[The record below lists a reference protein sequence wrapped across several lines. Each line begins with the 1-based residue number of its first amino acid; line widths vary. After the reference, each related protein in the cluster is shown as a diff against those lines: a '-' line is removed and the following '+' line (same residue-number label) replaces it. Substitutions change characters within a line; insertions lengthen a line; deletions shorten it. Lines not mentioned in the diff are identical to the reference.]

1 MIGDRP
7 LRICMVTTFYPPYNF
22 GGDGIV
28 VERLATELADRGHHV
43 EVIHCVDAF
52 LALTPL
58 SYSHQ
63 APPPTRQNLVVH
75 SLKSRAGI
83 LSPILTHQTGRPVLK
98 RPAIKRILGAGRFD
112 VVHFHNMSLIGPT
125 AVHYTNAI
133 RLYTP
138 HEHWLVCPLTVL
150 WKFNREPC
158 TNKSC
163 VACTLHAGRPPQLWR
178 YTGLLKRA
186 MRCFD
191 AVVTPSRFTWDKH
204 LEMGLP
210 PVKCVEYLPHF
221 LRLPPPASPTSP
233 WARPY
238 FLYVGRLETMKGV
251 QVLIDVFRKV
261 THSDL
266 LICGQ
271 GPHETRLR
279 TLAQGLPH
287 IHFLG
292 RRTHAELQDLYAHA
306 VAAVVPSIGY
316 EVFGVVILEA
326 LSQHTPVIAHDLG
339 ALPEVVRDLG
349 GGLLYRDEVGLR
361 AAIETL
367 RWQPQLRNAMGEIG
381 YRGVAE
387 MTTPDSHIR
396 RYLALIERLAG
407 AKGATP
413 T

>member
-1 MIGDRP
+1 MTDERP
-7 LRICMVTTFYPPYNF
+7 LRFCMMTTFYPPYNF

-52 LALTPL
+52 LALKPDG
-58 SYSHQ
+58 HVVE
-63 APPPTRQNLVVH
+63 APPPARRNLVVH

-83 LSPILTHQTGRPVLK
+83 LSPILTHQTGRPMLK
-98 RPAIKRILGAGRFD
+98 GPAIKRILKAGQFD

-150 WKFNREPC
+150 WKFNRAPC
-158 TNKSC
+158 TEKNC

-178 YTGLLKRA
+178 YTGLLKRV
-186 MRCFD
+186 MPRFD

-210 PVKCVEYLPHF
+210 PVKRVEYLPHF
-221 LRLPPPASPTSP
+221 LRLPPPASTSSP
-233 WARPY
+233 WPRPY

-251 QVLIDVFRKV
+251 QVVIEAFRHIA
-261 THSDL
+261 HSDL

-271 GPHETRLR
+271 GTHEAELR
-279 TLAQGLPH
+279 ELAKGLPH
-287 IHFLG
+287 VFFLG
-292 RRTHAELQDLYAHA
+292 RRTHDELQVLYANA
-306 VAAVVPSIGY
+306 VATLVPSIGY

-326 LSQHTPVIAHDLG
+326 LAQRTPVIVHDLG
-339 ALPEVVRDLG
+339 ALQEVVRDLG
-349 GGLLYRDEVGLR
+349 GGLLYRDMAGLL

-367 RWQPQLRNAMGEIG
+367 RWQPELRKAIGETG
-381 YRGVAE
+381 YRGVTEAAA
-387 MTTPDSHIR
+387 PDSHVR
-396 RYLALIERLAG
+396 RYLSLIGRLATARG
-407 AKGATP
+407 DQRV
-413 T
+413 

>member
-1 MIGDRP
+1 MIADRP

-28 VERLATELADRGHHV
+28 VERLAIELADRGHHV

-52 LALTPL
+52 LALTPSVHSDL
-58 SYSHQ
+58 
-63 APPPTRQNLVVH
+63 APPAKRPNLVVH

-98 RPAIKRILGAGRFD
+98 RRPIKRILAAGRFD

-158 TNKSC
+158 THKQC
-163 VACTLHAGRPPQLWR
+163 VACTLRAGRPPQLWR
-178 YTGLLKRA
+178 HTDLLKRA
-186 MRCFD
+186 MPQFD

-210 PVKCVEYLPHF
+210 PVKRVEYLPHF
-221 LRLPPPASPTSP
+221 LRLPPPASPASP
-233 WARPY
+233 WPRPY

-251 QVLIDVFRKV
+251 QVLIDAFRTV

-271 GPHETRLR
+271 GTHESRLR
-279 TLAQGLPH
+279 QLAQRLPH
-287 IHFLG
+287 VHFLG
-292 RRTHAELQDLYAHA
+292 RRTNAELQDLYAHA
-306 VAAVVPSIGY
+306 VAAVVPSVGY

-326 LSQHTPVIAHDLG
+326 LSQRTPVIVHDLG
-339 ALPEVVRDLG
+339 ALQEVVRDLR
-349 GGLLYRDEVGLR
+349 GGLLYRDEAGLR

-367 RWQPQLRNAMGEIG
+367 RWQPQLRNAIGETG
-381 YRGVAE
+381 YQGVAE

-396 RYLALIERLAG
+396 RYLALIKRLAD
-407 AKGATP
+407 ARGATV
-413 T
+413 